1 MSERL
6 LISVDPAT
14 VRAVRAEG
22 GRAEDYRCVRADGG
36 GENAGQVGDIL
47 LGRAGRAAAEPGGAF
62 VECGLPRAGFLAAA
76 DAPADSGGTTRG
88 WREARALTVQIVA
101 EALPGKGPRVSARP
115 RFAGRYAVYLP
126 DARGVSVSRRVAGA
140 QLRARLR
147 AAGARALERR
157 PGGALG
163 GVIVRAAAAAF
174 PEGVA
179 RDLDRLAAAAAAV
192 ERAAAASAPPRLLRR
207 EAGAVERI
215 LRDFAPAGAGA
226 IIIDD
231 GAAFRRAVAYAESF
245 APDLAGR
252 IARRR
257 GAEPLFEAEG
267 VADDI
272 EALVEERVALRGG
285 GALTIQRAEA
295 MWAIDVDSAG
305 RAGPVLRLNLAAAEE
320 IARQLRL
327 RDISGLVAIDFPA
340 MTAADTTQSGSRP
353 GAQSGGRA
361 VVRALRRAAARDA
374 APVRIAPMSRF
385 GVVELSRR
393 RAAAPLDGLLAE
405 PCPAC
410 GGAGRRKTA
419 FAVACEIV
427 RACLA
432 RAAAQPGRAVAVRA
446 APDAIAALEG
456 PLAAAVRAACAA
468 TFRADRACPR
478 DRFELLPGDA
488 A

>member
-36 GENAGQVGDIL
+36 GENAGRVGDIL
-47 LGRAGRAAAEPGGAF
+47 LGRAGRAAAEAGGAF
-62 VECGLPRAGFLAAA
+62 VDCGLPRAGFLAA
-76 DAPADSGGTTRG
+76 DDGGTIRG
-88 WREARALTVQIVA
+88 WREGRALAVQIVA

-126 DARGVSVSRRVAGA
+126 DSRGVSVSRRVAGA

-147 AAGARALERR
+147 AAGARALGQR
-157 PGGALG
+157 PG

-179 RDLDRLAAAAAAV
+179 RDLDCLASEAAAVAREAAAAA
-192 ERAAAASAPPRLLRR
+192 PPRPLRR
-207 EAGAVERI
+207 DAGAVERV
-215 LRDFAPAGAGA
+215 LRDFAPAGAGPV
-226 IIIDD
+226 IIDD
-231 GAAFRRAVAYAESF
+231 GAAFSRAVAYAERF

-252 IARRR
+252 IAHRR

-272 EALVEERVALRGG
+272 EALAEERVALRGG

-305 RAGPVLRLNLAAAEE
+305 RAGPALRLNLAAAEE

-340 MTAADTTQSGSRP
+340 MTAADMTESGPQSG
-353 GAQSGGRA
+353 ARA
-361 VVRALRRAAARDA
+361 VVRALRRGAARDT

-456 PLAAAVRAACAA
+456 PLADAVRAACAA